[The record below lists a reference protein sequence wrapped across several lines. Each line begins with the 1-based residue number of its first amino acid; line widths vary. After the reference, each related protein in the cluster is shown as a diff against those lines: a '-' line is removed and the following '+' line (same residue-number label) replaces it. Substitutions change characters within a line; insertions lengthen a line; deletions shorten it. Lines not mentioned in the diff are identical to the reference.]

1 MLIWYLASCTQLSQQ
16 ALSGTHKALTTEL
29 SLLEASQGPRK
40 LPSWVQW
47 AGEQV
52 TRLRTLL
59 PISPA
64 DGCSSFS
71 FIKP

>member
-1 MLIWYLASCTQLSQQ
+1 MLIWYLASCTQLSQL
-16 ALSGTHKALTTEL
+16 ALLGTHKGLTTEL
-29 SLLEASQGPRK
+29 SLLESSQGPRK

-47 AGEQV
+47 EGEQV
-52 TRLRTLL
+52 TGLRTLL